1 MNTNTNLF
9 HSVVISVVTVT
20 TFACGGPDESESHL
34 TVTQNVERVRE
45 FVRDTRQNASCSKS
59 SIESQISELF
69 PSNVPS
75 EEELIQLR
83 RELTDFRELLAGMRE
98 EIRVSGSVYDVNGQ
112 VTRDW
117 TDDHISQLIAS
128 TEDLINNVDDF
139 LDFIWSIAVV
149 DGMSWDN
156 LVRNI
161 TWEYSQDDLGNPGYT
176 GADFFNDL
184 IDLIDPNGPERIAR
198 IANWIQEKD
207 CKCDKDGDGFIGRP
221 NGRDKNKN
229 GKCDED
235 EDCDGDKKP
244 GYCAD
249 CGWASISTP
258 PLSYEGLLFEFDVT
272 GFIHLIG
279 DMNFVIDVMRNE
291 LSNGAY
297 GSCLSP

>member
-1 MNTNTNLF
+1 MNTNTNLI
-9 HSVVISVVTVT
+9 HIIVLSTLTVT
-20 TFACGGPDESESHL
+20 TFACGGLDESESHL

-45 FVRDTRQNASCSKS
+45 FDRETTRKASCSKS
-59 SIESQISELF
+59 SIEAQISELF
-69 PSNVPS
+69 PSNVPT

-83 RELTDFRELLAGMRE
+83 RELTDFRELLVDIRE
-98 EIRVSGSVYDVNGQ
+98 KTRVSGSVYDVEGQ

-156 LVRNI
+156 LVANI
-161 TWEYSQDDLGNPGYT
+161 TWEYSQDDLGHPGYT

-184 IDLIDPNGPERIAR
+184 VDLIDPNGPDRLAR
-198 IANWIQEKD
+198 IANWIEEDK

-229 GKCDED
+229 GKCDEQ
-235 EDCDGDKKP
+235 EDCDGDGQP

-249 CGWASISTP
+249 CGWASITTP

-272 GFIHLIG
+272 GFIHLLG
-279 DMNFVIDVMRNE
+279 DMNFVVDVMKNE